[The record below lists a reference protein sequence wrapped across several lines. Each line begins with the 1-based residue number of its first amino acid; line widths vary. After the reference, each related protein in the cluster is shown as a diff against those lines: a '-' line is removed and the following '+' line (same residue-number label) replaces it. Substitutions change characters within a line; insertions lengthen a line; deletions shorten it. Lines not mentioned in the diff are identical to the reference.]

1 MITFPSEAECKRAAS
16 RFNDVLEP
24 AFRYAERKRLVARP
38 FAAYREAADL
48 WEDFPEGW
56 EENVLGMLA
65 AGAVFSRPDRVAS
78 FLRGTKQTLRD
89 ELATMVRRWRTRPWA
104 YAYFEVVEDLGDRRL
119 LVAPVGAPP
128 SGWSDPEAWDELLV
142 YSPVVTD
149 NYRRGSA
156 LFFAQL
162 ADTGPAFVTHG
173 AVIPFRGLDKA
184 DVLFAA
190 DVIAHADD
198 PPGAVP
204 LLGVADP
211 DISVSDLAASDPIP
225 FLAMLR
231 WSDTPP
237 VRTPHGVPGRYAAWT
252 DLPDLPDAFSEQ
264 VWQDAA
270 RGAGEKIAA
279 IVLDDEG
286 GALTMGEGSPMY
298 DPAIYLSRQT
308 RHGFLDART
317 REGYDRG
324 RAVAAG
330 VIDFPEHPE
339 VSTAL
344 TAVVAMA
351 HVMGLDETLLDE
363 CALLRERHEKTII
376 GVGPPDGAFDD
387 EASDEALPVSVEE
400 FRAIA
405 DRLIANHNEGRHEES
420 DTIAAALGT
429 DPAVV
434 DGVRRK
440 LEGMLG
446 RMTEGTADLPGADRF
461 GLSPKAFSQLMRP
474 GEPDVAGV
482 LRLRGPEEVRRAWRS
497 AAEAPYCSAVGWLLD
512 RAMGE
517 GGLPATQAGYIA
529 PAIVARAYDEEIFRS
544 ATVTSTG
551 QGRDA
556 DPDERASARE
566 RSRPR
571 KEGDWFQLLRARRL
585 AESAHLLRLSGRR
598 FEPTETAERLA
609 DDPAALYHHLLVT
622 AFRTFEWA
630 EARYFEPPVYLHE
643 MAGFLFHAAG
653 ELCRARSGPT
663 GTHNDAAWVPAEALA
678 DRFIAAVPELAAAAE
693 AEHTSTGAPFGLR
706 SWTLVVV
713 SMFFVD
719 HLGVSFG
726 LLETDGGYGTS
737 ERFRTTPLYDV
748 VFERS

>member
-1 MITFPSEAECKRAAS
+1 MSLPSETECKRAAS
-16 RFNDVLEP
+16 QFNDVLEP

-48 WEDFPEGW
+48 WEGFPEGW

-65 AGAVFSRPDRVAS
+65 AGAVFTRPDRVAA

-89 ELATMVRRWRTRPWA
+89 EFATMVRRWRTRPWA
-104 YAYFEVVEDLGDRRL
+104 YAFFEVVEDVGDRRL
-119 LVAPVGAPP
+119 LITPVGAPP

-149 NYRRGSA
+149 NYRRGST

-162 ADTGPAFVTHG
+162 ADTGPAFVTYG
-173 AVIPFRGLDKA
+173 TIIPFRGLERT

-204 LLGVADP
+204 LLGVTDP
-211 DISVSDLAASDPIP
+211 DASVSDLAASDPIP

-237 VRTPHGVPGRYAAWT
+237 VRTPHGVPGRYAAWAE
-252 DLPDLPDAFSEQ
+252 LPDLPDSFSER
-264 VWQDAA
+264 VWQDAGRA
-270 RGAGEKIAA
+270 AGEEIAA
-279 IVLDDEG
+279 IVFDDEG
-286 GALTMGEGSPMY
+286 GALTIGEGSPMY
-298 DPAIYLSRQT
+298 DPAIYVSRET
-308 RHGFLDART
+308 GHGFLEART

-351 HVMGLDETLLDE
+351 RVTGLDKTLLDE
-363 CALLRERHEKTII
+363 CALLRGRYEEAIV
-376 GVGPPDGAFDD
+376 GVEQPDGAIDD
-387 EASDEALPVSVEE
+387 EASEEAFPGSVAE

-440 LEGMLG
+440 LEGIFG
-446 RMTEGTADLPGADRF
+446 RMTEGTADLPGADLF
-461 GLSPKAFSQLMRP
+461 GLSPNAFSRLTRR

-482 LRLRGPEEVRRAWRS
+482 LRLRGPEEVRGAWRS
-497 AAEAPYCSAVGWLLD
+497 AAEAPHCRAVGWLLD

-517 GGLPATQAGYIA
+517 GLPATQAGYIA
-529 PAIVARAYDEEIFRS
+529 PAIVARAYDEEVFPS
-544 ATVTSTG
+544 AADASTG
-551 QGRDA
+551 
-556 DPDERASARE
+556 ARE
-566 RSRPR
+566 RSRPK

-585 AESAHLLRLSGRR
+585 AESAHLLQLSGKR
-598 FEPTETAERLA
+598 FKPTDTALRLA
-609 DDPAALYHHLLVT
+609 DDPAALYHHLLAA
-622 AFRTFEWA
+622 AFRTFDWA
-630 EARYFEPPVYLHE
+630 EARYFDPPVYLHE
-643 MAGFLFHAAG
+643 MAGFLFYAAG
-653 ELCRARSGPT
+653 ELCRARSGPV
-663 GTHNDAAWVPAEALA
+663 GSHDDAAWVPMEALA
-678 DRFIAAVPELAAAAE
+678 DRFIAAVPQLAAAAE
-693 AEHTSTGAPFGLR
+693 AEHANAGELFGLR
-706 SWTLVVV
+706 GWTLVVV

-726 LLETDGGYGTS
+726 LLETNGEYGTS

-748 VFERS
+748 VFERP